1 MRAVPFLCIAAI
13 FCMLSCQVS
22 EQRFVASF
30 DGRKVSV
37 EELRSFM
44 RPLIYVLQDR
54 PFYDKYQDPEARRQ
68 ALEYYAV
75 ETILADRARNQ
86 GLQQGETFLR
96 LLALEKQR
104 LVRQYLYRTEIVEK
118 SKVSDH
124 EAEKYYRDHKEEFS
138 SPDTV
143 VYRRIFFHIL
153 PDATQAERKRILATA
168 RSVLDQLEEGKEFQK
183 LMEEYSTDPPKYQT
197 SRYLVRGD
205 NSVSTPVVKVLFELS
220 ANDYSDLIE
229 TPLGYGIYQ
238 VKARYAAQV
247 ASFQSVRSRIL
258 NTLQQGARQNALQA
272 FAQRM
277 EKKFDAVAR
286 FRTFTS
292 WPEKSETL
300 FQIGSELVSLADVE
314 KGIAGRFPNQEPNWA
329 QVKTY
334 LEELYLSRLL
344 DHAAQDF
351 NLSSVPEL
359 ERNLVFYENYLLSEF
374 WLDDQVA
381 SYEISH
387 EEQLRYYEEHPQYY
401 RTKAKRECRMIT
413 CYGRVSAAPKPDE
426 KIYALKLAERKI
438 QRAYKELMKGVEFSE
453 VAKRYSEDK
462 FAQNGGYMGY
472 VTEPSSARFDMNVKK
487 LAEGEFSSPI
497 ALSNGY
503 MIIKLESMIP
513 RQVKPFADVQD
524 ALLERMQIEYRRSLY
539 TSVRKEILD
548 ASNLT
553 LLTAED

>member
-1 MRAVPFLCIAAI
+1 MVLRTYKGIQFPNPLSFYHSPGALLMRAVPFLCIAAI

-22 EQRFVASF
+22 EQRFIASF

-44 RPLIYVLQDR
+44 KPLIYVLQDR
-54 PFYDKYQDPEARRQ
+54 PFYDKYHDLEARRQ

-75 ETILADRARNQ
+75 ETILADRARDR
-86 GLQQGETFLR
+86 GLQESDTFRR
-96 LLALEKQR
+96 LLAQQKKSLA
-104 LVRQYLYRTEIVEK
+104 RQYLYRTEIVEK
-118 SKVSDH
+118 SKVSDR
-124 EAEKYYRDHKEEFS
+124 EAEQYYRDHKEEFS

-153 PDATQAERKRILATA
+153 PDATQAERENILATA
-168 RSVLDQLEEGKEFQK
+168 RSVLNKLAKGKQFQN
-183 LMEEYSTDPPKYQT
+183 LMKEHSTDPPKYQT

-205 NSVSTPVVKVLFELS
+205 NSVSTPVAKVLFDLS

-229 TPLGYGIYQ
+229 TPLGYGIYH

-247 ASFQSVRSRIL
+247 PPFQSVRRRIL
-258 NTLQQGARQNALQA
+258 RTLQQGARQNALQA

-277 EKKFDAVAR
+277 EKKFGAVAR
-286 FRTFTS
+286 FRTFTN
-292 WPEKSETL
+292 WPEESETL
-300 FQIGSELVSLADVE
+300 FQIGSEPILLAHVE

-374 WLDDQVA
+374 WLDDQF
-381 SYEISH
+381 SSHHISR
-387 EEQLRYYEEHPQYY
+387 EDQLRYYEEHPEYY

-413 CYGRVSAAPKPDE
+413 CYGRVSAASKPDE
-426 KIYALKLAERKI
+426 RIYALKLAERQEALK
-438 QRAYKELMKGVEFSE
+438 
-453 VAKRYSEDK
+453 
-462 FAQNGGYMGY
+462 
-472 VTEPSSARFDMNVKK
+472 TEAATALKAR
-487 LAEGEFSSPI
+487 
-497 ALSNGY
+497 
-503 MIIKLESMIP
+503 LE
-513 RQVKPFADVQD
+513 
-524 ALLERMQIEYRRSLY
+524 
-539 TSVRKEILD
+539 
-548 ASNLT
+548 ASQGT
-553 LLTAED
+553 RP